1 MANINGWGRGTWD
14 EGSWGTALPVEISAP
29 SAATSALGTV
39 STVAKANVAVTGVSG
54 TCETNV
60 FTLVWGNIDTSQT
73 AGYSDVTTSQTAN
86 YTDVDTSQTANYEDI
101 AA

>member
-1 MANINGWGRGTWD
+1 VG
-14 EGSWGTALPVEISAP
+14 
-29 SAATSALGTV
+29 TSAVGSVT
-39 STVAKANVAVTGVSG
+39 AKADANVSVTGVSATG
-54 TCETNV
+54 QTNT

>member
-1 MANINGWGRGTWD
+1 MPNQAG
-14 EGSWGTALPVEISAP
+14 
-29 SAATSALGTV
+29 TSAVGSVT
-39 STVAKANVAVTGVSG
+39 TVAKANVAVTGVSG

-86 YTDVDTSQTANYEDI
+86 YTDVDTSQTADYEDI